1 MNTTKFIE
9 LLSYTLPAIITGLVA
24 YFFFK
29 QHTKNEDNRRIFLL
43 RKENQHAAL
52 PLRLQAY
59 ERMTLFLE
67 RIAPHNI
74 IVRITPNSDDKVA
87 YQKKL
92 VATIEQEFEHNL
104 SQQIYITDRCWNVI
118 VTAKNTTISTIR
130 TTMAN
135 TEVKDADA
143 MREAILKKSSEKESP
158 SKIALAYIKNE
169 VGKIF

>member
-1 MNTTKFIE
+1 MNTTKFLE
-9 LLSYTLPAIITGLVA
+9 LLSYTIPAIITGLVA
-24 YFFFK
+24 FFFFK
-29 QHTKNEDNRRIFLL
+29 QHTQNENNRRNYLL
-43 RKENQHAAL
+43 RKENQNAAL

-67 RIAPHNI
+67 RISPHNI

-92 VATIEQEFEHNL
+92 VATIEQEFDHNL

-135 TEVKDADA
+135 TEVKDANA
-143 MREAILKKSSEKESP
+143 MREAILKNSSDKESP
-158 SKIALAYIKNE
+158 SKVALSFIKNE
-169 VGKIF
+169 VSKIF

>member
-9 LLSYTLPAIITGLVA
+9 LLSYTIPAIITGLVA

-43 RKENQHAAL
+43 HKENQNAAL

-92 VATIEQEFEHNL
+92 VATIEQEFDHNL

-135 TEVKDADA
+135 TEVKDVDT
-143 MREAILKKSSEKESP
+143 MREAILKNSAEKESP
-158 SKIALAYIKNE
+158 SKVALAYIKNE